1 MGQRKKTK
9 KMPGQASRNAAY
21 YGLLVALAF
30 IFSYIESLF
39 PIYLGA
45 PGVKLGLA
53 NLVSVIGLYTIG
65 LAGTAAV
72 SLARI
77 ILAGL
82 TFGSGF
88 SVIYS
93 LAGGILSLA
102 VMAFCKKKGWFS
114 PVGVSILGGAA
125 HNIGQLA
132 VAAFAVESA
141 SVFAY
146 FPVLLIAGTAAG
158 ACIGI
163 LGGILTER
171 VGKYL
176 KKI

>member
-1 MGQRKKTK
+1 MGENKRTRGTQER
-9 KMPGQASRNAAY
+9 ASRNAAY

-53 NLVSVIGLYTIG
+53 NLVSVVGLYTIG
-65 LAGTAAV
+65 LAG
-72 SLARI
+72 
-77 ILAGL
+77 L
-82 TFGSGF
+82 TFGNGF
-88 SVIYS
+88 SIVYS
-93 LAGGILSLA
+93 LAGGALSLA

-114 PVGVSILGGAA
+114 AIGVSILGGAA
-125 HNIGQLA
+125 NNIGQLA
-132 VAAFAVESA
+132 VAALVVESA

-158 ACIGI
+158 ACIGV

>member
-1 MGQRKKTK
+1 MGQNKRTR
-9 KMPGQASRNAAY
+9 GTQERASRNAAY

-53 NLVSVIGLYTIG
+53 NLVSVVGLYTIG
-65 LAGTAAV
+65 LVGTAAV
-72 SLARI
+72 SLTRI

-82 TFGSGF
+82 TFGNGF
-88 SVIYS
+88 SIVYS
-93 LAGGILSLA
+93 LAGGALSLA

-114 PVGVSILGGAA
+114 AIGVSILGGAA

-132 VAAFAVESA
+132 VAALAVESA

-158 ACIGI
+158 ACIGV

>member
-1 MGQRKKTK
+1 MGQNKRTR
-9 KMPGQASRNAAY
+9 GTQERASRNAAY

-53 NLVSVIGLYTIG
+53 NLVSVVGLYTIG
-65 LAGTAAV
+65 LAGTAAG
-72 SLARI
+72 SLTRI

-82 TFGSGF
+82 TFGNGF
-88 SVIYS
+88 SIVYS
-93 LAGGILSLA
+93 LAGGALSLA

-114 PVGVSILGGAA
+114 AIGVSILGGAA

-132 VAAFAVESA
+132 VAALVVESA

-146 FPVLLIAGTAAG
+146 FPVLLIA
-158 ACIGI
+158 
-163 LGGILTER
+163 
-171 VGKYL
+171 
-176 KKI
+176 

>member
-1 MGQRKKTK
+1 MADKQEKCRTQRR
-9 KMPGQASRNAAY
+9 ASQNAAY

-39 PIYLGA
+39 PVYLGA

-53 NLVSVIGLYTIG
+53 NLVSIVGLYTIG
-65 LAGTAAV
+65 VRGTAAV
-72 SLARI
+72 SLTRI
-77 ILAGL
+77 LLAGL
-82 TFGSGF
+82 TFGNGF
-88 SVIYS
+88 SMLYS
-93 LAGGILSLA
+93 LAGGALSLA
-102 VMAFCKKKGWFS
+102 VMAACKKKKWFS
-114 PVGVSILGGAA
+114 MIGVSILGGAA

-132 VAAFAVESA
+132 VAALAVENA
-141 SVFAY
+141 GVFAY
-146 FPVLLIAGTAAG
+146 FPVLLMAGTAAG
-158 ACIGI
+158 ACIGV

>member
-1 MGQRKKTK
+1 MGENKRTRGTQER
-9 KMPGQASRNAAY
+9 ASRNAAY

-53 NLVSVIGLYTIG
+53 NLVSVVGLYTIG

-72 SLARI
+72 SLTRI
-77 ILAGL
+77 ILTGL
-82 TFGSGF
+82 TFGNGF
-88 SVIYS
+88 SIVYS
-93 LAGGILSLA
+93 LAGGALSLA

-114 PVGVSILGGAA
+114 AIGVSILGGAA
-125 HNIGQLA
+125 HNIGQLV
-132 VAAFAVESA
+132 VAALVVESA

-158 ACIGI
+158 ACIGV